1 MKNTLKIYHNKRI
14 IEMDRTFAKNAE
26 NTMSEEYQHLRSVRR
41 DYPKYKDKVKTIK
54 KIKKKKSYQGLDY
67 PYMRWYIQK
76 YDKMNGTSQLAV
88 LEHKIDIAKCH
99 KNGYPKIKSWF
110 LEQYPEIAEFG
121 MPEIDETFVVVNVP
135 AINTISSER
144 KEDQE

>member
-26 NTMSEEYQHLRSVRR
+26 NTMSEEYQHLQSVRR
-41 DYPKYKDKVKTIK
+41 DYPKYKVKVKTIK
-54 KIKKKKSYQGLDY
+54 KNKNKKSYQGLDY

-121 MPEIDETFVVVNVP
+121 MPKIDETIVALNVS
-135 AINTISSER
+135 AIEAFQSNMND
-144 KEDQE
+144 DQE